1 MQQFKTRKMKTIEKT
16 ILLIS
21 MVFIISCS
29 DEFLEKEPY
38 GELTNEQIVQEE
50 NLESLIIGA
59 YSILNGQIDNA
70 SNAFN
75 SPASNWSFG
84 DVVSDDAY
92 KGGGGTG
99 DQNNIHLMEIF
110 NTNPAIIDIE
120 RKWKAL
126 YEGVRRTNLV
136 IAKLEESND
145 ISEEMKEQRTA
156 EMRFLRGHFYF
167 ELKKIYNRIPYL
179 DESATTLSDFEVSN
193 TALSEDE
200 LWGKILEDFNAAY
213 NVLPD
218 EQSQKGR
225 PNKYAARAYMAKVYL
240 YQGEWSQVIEASNEV
255 INSGIYS
262 LMNNFGD
269 VFLPENDN
277 GSEIIFS
284 IQQSINDGTPLSYS
298 GSIGDRLF
306 PPGGPRYPGYGFL
319 RPTQNLVNAFKTD
332 SNGLPTDDGEDLTLT
347 DSADPRI
354 DITLARPGVPYKDLG
369 ILYQS
374 DWARD
379 LPTYGP
385 YGPKKRVLSA
395 NSEFYLPT
403 WPYVNALN
411 YYVIRYADLLLWK
424 AEASIEIGDLVT
436 GRTIINQIRS
446 RVRDG
451 NKVTNLE
458 GTAPAAN
465 YAIDIYPTFSNY
477 EEAIKAL
484 RKERRLE
491 FAHEGH
497 RFFDLVRW
505 GIAEEV
511 MNQYISEEQSITPYL
526 VGGQFQ
532 AGTHEYFPIPQSQVD
547 LGGIDDN
554 GNPLITQNP
563 GY

>member
-1 MQQFKTRKMKTIEKT
+1 MMTMKTIKKI
-16 ILLIS
+16 ILLSFVVLIA
-21 MVFIISCS
+21 SCS
-29 DEFLEKEPY
+29 EDFLEKKPY
-38 GELTNEQIVQEE
+38 GELDDEQIVQEE

-110 NTNPAIIDIE
+110 NTNPAIIDID

-126 YEGVRRTNLV
+126 YEGVRRSN
-136 IAKLEESND
+136 IAIRKLAESED
-145 ISEEMKEQRTA
+145 ISEEMRQQRTA

-179 DESATTLSDFEVSN
+179 DENATSISDYEVSN
-193 TALSEDE
+193 TELSENE
-200 LWGKILEDFNAAY
+200 LWEKILEDFNAAY
-213 NVLPD
+213 NVLP
-218 EQSQKGR
+218 EQQSQKGR

-240 YQGEWSQVIEASNEV
+240 YQGKWSQVIEASDEV

-262 LMNNFGD
+262 LMDNFQD
-269 VFLPENDN
+269 VFLPENEN
-277 GSEIIFS
+277 GPEIVFS

-298 GSIGDRLF
+298 GSIGDRLL

-319 RPTQNLVNAFKTD
+319 RPTQNLVNAFETD
-332 SNGLPTDDGEDLTLT
+332 SNGLPTDDNDALTLS
-347 DSADPRI
+347 DNADPRI
-354 DITLARPGVPYKDLG
+354 DVALGRPGVPYKDLG
-369 ILYQS
+369 ILYQA

-379 LPTYGP
+379 LATYGP
-385 YGPKKRVLSA
+385 FGPKKRVLSA
-395 NSEFYLPT
+395 NSQFYLPT

-411 YYVIRYADLLLWK
+411 YHVIRYADVLLWK
-424 AEASIEIGDLVT
+424 AEASIETGDLET
-436 GRTIINQIRS
+436 GRGIINQIRR

-451 NKVTNLE
+451 DKVMNLD
-458 GTAPAAN
+458 GTDTAAN
-465 YAIDIYPTFSNY
+465 YSIDVYPPFTNY
-477 EEAIKAL
+477 DEAIKAL

-505 GIAEEV
+505 GIADEV
-511 MNQYISEEQSITPYL
+511 INNYISEEQSITPYL
-526 VGGQFQ
+526 NGAQFQ
-532 AGTHEYFPIPQSQVD
+532 EGTHEYFPIPQSQID
-547 LGGIDDN
+547 LGGSDEN
-554 GNPLITQNP
+554 GNKLITQNP